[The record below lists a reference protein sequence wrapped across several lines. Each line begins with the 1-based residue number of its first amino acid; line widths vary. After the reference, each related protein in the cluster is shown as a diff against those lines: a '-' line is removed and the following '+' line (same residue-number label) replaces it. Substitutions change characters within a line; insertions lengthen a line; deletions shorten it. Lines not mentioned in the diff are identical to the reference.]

1 MKKILYPQG
10 VRSLRVLTLLAVC
23 AMLCS
28 CNTDW
33 GAMETINYPINGEY
47 TALDISNAFQVSV
60 SVRETEQAAVVTI
73 GEKAHQYVQ
82 LEVKNGTL
90 YIGMKKWNFVSNE
103 KPTVVLP
110 AGSTMD
116 LEELRLS
123 GASSFNGTLFGDN
136 PSMKVSGASRFDGT
150 IHGNADNLEVE
161 LSGASYAILNGFCDG
176 ELKIDISGASVLDGT
191 SFPCTKING
200 EISGASHADVVCCES
215 LKVDISGASE
225 LTYSTPSDEC
235 DLKVDCECSGA
246 SSVHSR

>member
-1 MKKILYPQG
+1 MKKI
-10 VRSLRVLTLLAVC
+10 LTLLAVC

-60 SVRETEQAAVVTI
+60 SVKETEQAAVVTI
-73 GEKAHQYVQ
+73 GEKAHKYVQ

-110 AGSTMD
+110 ASSTMD

-191 SFPCTKING
+191 SFPCAEING

-225 LTYSTPSDEC
+225 LTYSTPLGEC

-246 SSVHSR
+246 SSVRSR

>member
-1 MKKILYPQG
+1 MKKI
-10 VRSLRVLTLLAVC
+10 LTLLAVC
-23 AMLCS
+23 AMLLGCS
-28 CNTDW
+28 PTDW
-33 GAMETINYPINGEY
+33 GELETINYPINGEY
-47 TALDISNAFQVSV
+47 TALDVSNAFQVSV
-60 SVRETEQAAVVTI
+60 SVRETEQVAVVTI

-82 LEVKNGTL
+82 VEVKNGTL

-110 AGSTMD
+110 ASS

-150 IHGNADNLEVE
+150 INGNADNMEVE

-191 SFPCTKING
+191 SFPCAEING

>member
-1 MKKILYPQG
+1 MKKI
-10 VRSLRVLTLLAVC
+10 LTLLAVC

-60 SVRETEQAAVVTI
+60 SVRETEQVAAVTI

-82 LEVKNGTL
+82 VEVKNGTL

-103 KPTVVLP
+103 KATVVLP
-110 AGSTMD
+110 ANPA

-150 IHGNADNLEVE
+150 INANADNLEVE

-200 EISGASHADVVCCES
+200 EISGASHANVTCCES
-215 LKVDISGASE
+215 LKVDVSGASE
-225 LTYSTPSDEC
+225 IEYGTPSEEC
-235 DLKVDCECSGA
+235 NLKVDCECSGA